1 MPRRAVLSDEQRAA
15 LLALPDDET
24 LLVQHWTLSRDDL
37 AIIVRRRRP
46 HNRLGFAIQLCA
58 LRYPGRFL
66 RPGELIPDTP
76 LAFVAEQ
83 LQVGPEVLADYA
95 TRGPTRYEQLDA
107 LRDAFGFMPLSRPL
121 RTTLQ
126 EWLLPIALTTTSGA
140 RLARVMLDECRRR
153 RIIVPG
159 ISSVERMVAQALLD
173 AERHV
178 AEHLT
183 RGLDAR
189 QRRLLDAL
197 LLPHTGTNLS
207 DLAWV
212 RQSPGK
218 PGRKTFAAIIERLTL
233 LRAIGIDPD
242 IAVGVHPERLRR
254 LCQEGVR
261 LTAQHVR
268 TLQATRRRA
277 TLVATILETIVT
289 LTDDAVLMFDR
300 LLGQMFRREQNSA
313 DTTLKRNRRTINGKI
328 RLLAQLGAAL
338 LAAKISGGDIGAAVE
353 AAIGWND
360 LGREVDEARKLIRP
374 DSVDPVAVAATN
386 YPVLRQVG
394 PSFIASFTFGA
405 VPACHALARAV
416 AIMRDLHFGHLRKL
430 PAGTPVGFIRQAWRR
445 AIGTG
450 IPDRRIYELCVLVE
464 LRDRLRAGDM
474 WVEGSRRYRAVEQQL
489 IPAPV
494 FANMRAAGPLPIP
507 APDTA
512 DIWLAERRAR
522 LARRLAEVERKAE
535 TDALEDVQLS
545 LGRLR
550 ISPLKAITPEESDTA
565 LAPLY
570 AHLPAIRIT
579 DLLAE
584 VDRWTGFSQCFT
596 HLQSGR
602 AADEPRAILT
612 AVLADATNLGHTRM
626 AEACNLVTQRQ
637 LGWLASWH
645 LREETYGRALA
656 RLVDAQH
663 TAPLAA
669 LFGSGTSSSSD
680 GQNFPLDRRAQAT
693 GAVNPH
699 KGTEPAVSFYSHVS
713 DRYAPFHS
721 TVISASASEAAQVLD
736 GLLHHGADL
745 HIEEHHV
752 DGGGVSDHVFALC
765 HLLGFRFAPRIP
777 NIAARRLHL
786 FRGRYTE
793 RTQDGVLV
801 RPAYELCALIQL
813 RERLRAG
820 DVWLTESRQYRAFD
834 SYLLP
839 EATFA
844 AMRTRG
850 LLPLAINGTAEAFL
864 SQRRATLDTA
874 LMQVSDLAR
883 QGKLPQVRLDGS
895 GLVISPLKA
904 ITPSVVEDLRRAA
917 YNRLPRVKI
926 TDLLLEVDSWTG
938 FTDCFT
944 HRRSSRIADDK
955 NALLTVILAD
965 GINLGLTRMAD
976 TCQGA
981 TLRQLAHL
989 RPSCGKY
996 AKQRLA

>member
-1 MPRRAVLSDEQRAA
+1 MPRRAVLSDEQRMA

-24 LLVQHWTLSRDDL
+24 TLVQHWTLSEDDL

-58 LRYPGRFL
+58 LRYPGRLL

-83 LQVGPEVLADYA
+83 LQIAPEVLADYA

-107 LRDAFGFMPLSRPL
+107 LREGFGFTQFSRPL
-121 RTTLQ
+121 RAALQ

-140 RLARVMLDECRRR
+140 GLARSLLGECRRR

-183 RGLDAR
+183 RGLETG

-197 LLPHTGTNLS
+197 LLPHAGTNLS
-207 DLAWV
+207 GLGWV
-212 RQSPGK
+212 RQPPGK
-218 PGRKTFAAIIERLTL
+218 PGRKTFAVIIRRLAL
-233 LRAIGIDPD
+233 LRDIGIDPD
-242 IAVGVHPERLRR
+242 IAAGIHPERLRR
-254 LCQEGVR
+254 LCQEGAR

-277 TLVATILETIVT
+277 TLAATVLETIVT

-313 DTTLKRNRRTINGKI
+313 DTALKRDRRNINGKI
-328 RLLAQLGAAL
+328 RLLARLGDAL
-338 LAAKISGGDIGAAVE
+338 LTAKVSGGDIGAAVE
-353 AAIGWND
+353 AAVGWDD

-374 DSVDPVAVAATN
+374 DAVDPVTIAATN

-394 PSFIASFTFGA
+394 PLFIASFTFGA
-405 VPACHALARAV
+405 VPACHTLARAV
-416 AIMRDLHFGHLRKL
+416 AIMRDLHLGRLKKL
-430 PAGTPVGFIRQAWRR
+430 PPDTPVAFIRQAWRR
-445 AIGTG
+445 AIGPG
-450 IPDRRIYELCVLVE
+450 IPDRRVYEFCVLVE

-489 IPAPV
+489 IPSPV
-494 FANMRAAGPLPIP
+494 FATMRAAGPLPIP

-512 DIWLAERRAR
+512 SAWLDERRTR

-545 LGRLR
+545 LGKLR
-550 ISPLKAITPEESDTA
+550 ISPLKAVTPDEADSA

-602 AADEPRAILT
+602 VADEPRAILT
-612 AVLADATNLGHTRM
+612 AVLADATNLGHKRM
-626 AEACNLVTQRQ
+626 AEACDLVTQRQ
-637 LGWLASWH
+637 LSWLASWH

-656 RLVDAQH
+656 RLVNAQH

-680 GQNFPLDRRAQAT
+680 GQNFLLDPRAQAT

-699 KGTEPAVSFYSHVS
+699 KGAEPAVSFYSHVS

-745 HIEEHHV
+745 HIEEH
-752 DGGGVSDHVFALC
+752 
-765 HLLGFRFAPRIP
+765 
-777 NIAARRLHL
+777 
-786 FRGRYTE
+786 
-793 RTQDGVLV
+793 
-801 RPAYELCALIQL
+801 
-813 RERLRAG
+813 
-820 DVWLTESRQYRAFD
+820 
-834 SYLLP
+834 
-839 EATFA
+839 
-844 AMRTRG
+844 
-850 LLPLAINGTAEAFL
+850 
-864 SQRRATLDTA
+864 
-874 LMQVSDLAR
+874 
-883 QGKLPQVRLDGS
+883 
-895 GLVISPLKA
+895 
-904 ITPSVVEDLRRAA
+904 
-917 YNRLPRVKI
+917 
-926 TDLLLEVDSWTG
+926 
-938 FTDCFT
+938 
-944 HRRSSRIADDK
+944 
-955 NALLTVILAD
+955 
-965 GINLGLTRMAD
+965 
-976 TCQGA
+976 
-981 TLRQLAHL
+981 
-989 RPSCGKY
+989 
-996 AKQRLA
+996 